1 MIENQLEK
9 YLAQSDSN
17 KSSYWKNSLNDKD
30 YSNIYSHLGFGNF
43 TKKNF
48 FKSILHYFLQKKVF
62 GSDFF
67 RFKEYKIYKEIL
79 QLQNRQIDIDV
90 VRHIFTFNLLKK
102 YNFEKKKICI
112 VGDGK
117 ANFITGC
124 LKIFPGSKIISIN
137 LPEVLIHDYLIIKKF
152 NLISDEKIKV
162 VNVEKDLIDES
173 KSLFLVPASKASLV
187 ESQRINLFVNICSFQ
202 EMEIK
207 EIKKYF
213 DIIKSNR
220 AFFYCCN
227 REYKQLP
234 GGENIYFKDYPWG
247 GGKKIFIEDCTWC
260 QNLYSFR
267 PPFVY
272 KYDGNIKHALIDYS

>member
-1 MIENQLEK
+1 MVI
-9 YLAQSDSN
+9 N
-17 KSSYWKNSLNDKD
+17 KLLTHINS
-30 YSNIYSHLGFGNF
+30 
-43 TKKNF
+43 
-48 FKSILHYFLQKKVF
+48 
-62 GSDFF
+62 
-67 RFKEYKIYKEIL
+67 EYIPL
-79 QLQNRQIDIDV
+79 V
-90 VRHIFTFNLLKK
+90 V
-102 YNFEKKKICI
+102 
-112 VGDGK
+112 
-117 ANFITGC
+117 
-124 LKIFPGSKIISIN
+124 IFPF
-137 LPEVLIHDYLIIKKF
+137 LIQT
-152 NLISDEKIKV
+152 
-162 VNVEKDLIDES
+162 
-173 KSLFLVPASKASLV
+173 FLEMHVGVGTKTMV
-187 ESQRINLFVNICSFQ
+187 GCHNLFVNICSFQ

-247 GGKKIFIEDCTWC
+247 DGKKIFIEDCTWC